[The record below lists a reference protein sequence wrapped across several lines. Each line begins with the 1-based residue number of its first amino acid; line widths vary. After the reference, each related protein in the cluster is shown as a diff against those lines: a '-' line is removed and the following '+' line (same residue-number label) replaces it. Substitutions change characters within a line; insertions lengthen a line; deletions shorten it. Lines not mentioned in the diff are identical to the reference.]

1 LRPDVTSHSQALGS
15 IEAAGGPGSVQPS
28 QPVTGLTKP
37 FAAPVLQARPML
49 ARLLTVREV
58 AERLAVS
65 PATVH
70 RLCAGG
76 RLRFVRVG
84 AVVRI
89 DSASLETFL
98 ATGS

>member
-1 LRPDVTSHSQALGS
+1 
-15 IEAAGGPGSVQPS
+15 
-28 QPVTGLTKP
+28 
-37 FAAPVLQARPML
+37 ML

-70 RLCAGG
+70 SLCAAG

-84 AVVRI
+84 
-89 DSASLETFL
+89 LP
-98 ATGS
+98 

>member
-1 LRPDVTSHSQALGS
+1 
-15 IEAAGGPGSVQPS
+15 
-28 QPVTGLTKP
+28 
-37 FAAPVLQARPML
+37 ML

-84 AVVRI
+84 AAVRI
-89 DSASLETFL
+89 DPASLETFL